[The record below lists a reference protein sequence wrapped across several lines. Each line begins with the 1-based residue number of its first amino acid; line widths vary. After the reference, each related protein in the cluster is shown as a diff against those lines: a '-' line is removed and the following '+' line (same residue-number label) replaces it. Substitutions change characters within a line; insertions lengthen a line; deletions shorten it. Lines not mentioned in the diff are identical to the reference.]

1 MFPVYHSPVLA
12 PNVGRASPRTLQVIH
27 TASRRMDFRG
37 NNQRMRF
44 RGGILQ
50 LPRDELEAVLAAVV
64 KLAGRQAAGRLRQT
78 CQFFGR
84 LGGRYTMDSSCQI
97 LIANCAGCTQHE
109 TQVHRLPATEDW
121 LRTAAVLLRT
131 AAVLRATTDGPT
143 GGPQAA
149 VALSPQAVVALS
161 LALGHDRAE
170 LLLLQAM
177 RYQEWRRA
185 AQELPWGDTS
195 LGTHVATLAAR
206 LEALR
211 NQHGRH
217 AVTVALLK
225 ADVRETNTLLGQ
237 YGFVAAFAE
246 TEQKLEVD
254 FLVPGMTGTLH
265 DNAQYAIKA
274 SFGVPATAGY
284 AGYPDCD
291 PHENSQLMC
300 KIRQAE
306 SAPQAFHPNIYPS
319 GKLCGFGGVRGT
331 RGTWYAW
338 DKTFSLTELVLQIYG
353 GLHLMNIDDPA
364 QRDPYL
370 QAKNDRPTFRR
381 SVRTAALAASAS
393 RSVHPGWI
401 HPSRRVPC
409 TPTALRLAV
418 LVAAPPG
425 TQDHNKDFR
434 HFSLDDRVHR
444 LHWPAGGRWP
454 AFTWPDDVKDGNL
467 VDPEPTHMG
476 WM

>member
-109 TQVHRLPATEDW
+109 TQVHRLPAFEDW
-121 LRTAAVLLRT
+121 LRTAAVLLGT
-131 AAVLRATTDGPT
+131 AGLRATAG
-143 GGPQAA
+143 
-149 VALSPQAVVALS
+149 
-161 LALGHDRAE
+161 LGHDRAE

-177 RYQEWRRA
+177 RYQDERRA
-185 AQELPWGDTS
+185 AQELPPGDTS
-195 LGTHVATLAAR
+195 LGTHVAALAAR

-237 YGFVAAFAE
+237 YGFEAAFAE

-254 FLVPGMTGTLH
+254 FLVPGITGTLH

-274 SFGVPATAGY
+274 SFGVPAAAGY
-284 AGYPDCD
+284 AGYPDCE
-291 PHENSQLMC
+291 PHQNSQLVC

-319 GKLCGFGGVRGT
+319 GTLWFRWRAPRNKRYACAWEKTVRLGQDFFTHRDGAANLRWPSHDEHRRPGTERAVSASQERPADVPPERPDGSVGSIGVAVRAP
-331 RGTWYAW
+331 R
-338 DKTFSLTELVLQIYG
+338 
-353 GLHLMNIDDPA
+353 MDP
-364 QRDPYL
+364 
-370 QAKNDRPTFRR
+370 
-381 SVRTAALAASAS
+381 SIAS
-393 RSVHPGWI
+393 RSVHPDG
-401 HPSRRVPC
+401 
-409 TPTALRLAV
+409 
-418 LVAAPPG
+418 AAPG
-425 TQDHNKDFR
+425 R
-434 HFSLDDRVHR
+434 
-444 LHWPAGGRWP
+444 AGGGASGYSRPQQRLPPFHSERPRAP
-454 AFTWPDDVKDGNL
+454 AAL
-467 VDPEPTHMG
+467 AG
-476 WM
+476 WWEVAGFHVAR

>member
-1 MFPVYHSPVLA
+1 
-12 PNVGRASPRTLQVIH
+12 
-27 TASRRMDFRG
+27 MDFRG

-50 LPRDELEAVLAAVV
+50 LPRDELEAVLAAIV
-64 KLAGRQAAGRLRQT
+64 KHAGRQAAGRLRLA
-78 CQFFGR
+78 CRFFGR
-84 LGGRYTMDSSCQI
+84 LGGRSAMDSSCQI

-109 TQVHRLPATEDW
+109 TQVRRLPAFEDW
-121 LRTAAVLLRT
+121 LRTASVLLGT
-131 AAVLRATTDGPT
+131 AGLRA
-143 GGPQAA
+143 AA
-149 VALSPQAVVALS
+149 GW
-161 LALGHDRAE
+161 LGYDRAE

-177 RYQEWRRA
+177 RYQDERRA
-185 AQELPWGDTS
+185 AQELPPGDTS
-195 LGTHVATLAAR
+195 LGTHVAALAAR

-225 ADVRETNTLLGQ
+225 ADVRETNMLLGQ

-254 FLVPGMTGTLH
+254 FLVPGITGTLH

-274 SFGVPATAGY
+274 SFTVPVAAGY
-284 AGYPDCD
+284 AGYPDCN
-291 PHENSQLMC
+291 PMQRGQLVC
-300 KIRQAE
+300 KISTVE

-319 GKLCGFGGVRGT
+319 GTLCGFGGYQR
-331 RGTWYAW
+331 WQLQIHAW
-338 DKTFSLTELVLQIYG
+338 DKTFSLTEMVLQIYG
-353 GLHLMNIDDPA
+353 GLHMMNIDDPA
-364 QRDPYL
+364 RKEPYL

-381 SVRTAALAASAS
+381 SVRTKALAASAS
-393 RSVHPGWI
+393 M
-401 HPSRRVPC
+401 RVPC

-454 AFTWPDDVKDGNL
+454 AFTWPDDVRGGSL
-467 VDPEPTHMG
+467 VVPEPTHMG

>member
-1 MFPVYHSPVLA
+1 
-12 PNVGRASPRTLQVIH
+12 
-27 TASRRMDFRG
+27 MDFRG
-37 NNQRMRF
+37 NNQRLRF
-44 RGGILQ
+44 RGGVLQ
-50 LPRDELEAVLAAVV
+50 LPRDELEAVLAAIV
-64 KLAGRQAAGRLRQT
+64 KHAGRQAAGRLRLA
-78 CQFFGR
+78 CRFFGR
-84 LGGRYTMDSSCQI
+84 LGGRCAMVSSCQI
-97 LIANCAGCTQHE
+97 LIADCAECTQHE
-109 TQVHRLPATEDW
+109 TQVHRLPSTEDW
-121 LRTAAVLLRT
+121 LRTAAVLLGT
-131 AAVLRATTDGPT
+131 AGLRATAGW
-143 GGPQAA
+143 
-149 VALSPQAVVALS
+149 
-161 LALGHDRAE
+161 LGHDRAE

-177 RYQEWRRA
+177 RYQDERRA
-185 AQELPWGDTS
+185 AQELPLGDTS
-195 LGTHVATLAAR
+195 LGTHVAALAAR

-225 ADVRETNTLLGQ
+225 ADVRETNMLLGQ
-237 YGFVAAFAE
+237 YGFEAAFAE

-274 SFGVPATAGY
+274 SFGVPAAAGY

-291 PHENSQLMC
+291 PMQRSQLLC
-300 KIRQAE
+300 KISTVE

-319 GKLCGFGGVRGT
+319 GTLCGFGGYQR
-331 RGTWYAW
+331 WQLKIYAW
-338 DKTFSLTELVLQIYG
+338 DKTFSLTEMVLQIYG
-353 GLHLMNIDDPA
+353 GLHMMNNGDPA
-364 QRDPYL
+364 QKDPYL

-381 SVRTAALAASAS
+381 SVRTKALAASAS
-393 RSVHPGWI
+393 M
-401 HPSRRVPC
+401 RVPC

-425 TQDHNKDFR
+425 TPDHNKDFR